1 MLQGLAEL
9 VTYVEVVLNL
19 MHRMTVTMDNVHLDF
34 TVKKERQTV
43 LCAQKE
49 LSGLMVEPRLAMIAC
64 HAPVVNTASSR
75 ESLKLPVTVLQDITA
90 LLRKTF
96 AYQSPANSSV
106 QEDIS
111 VQMVLLTHSVVPQG
125 HIRAG
130 NTRHRVISAQK
141 VITVW
146 QILLIH
152 ILVQHIITAPT
163 ELILQ
168 LSVQMGRLRMTMLP
182 SWVIWISAD
191 HVMSGTF
198 VNWELSQVTVLQDTC
213 VTLGAP
219 LLLQTAQTKQSVTCV
234 RLGSTVLQ
242 GRFMVCHV
250 DLD

>member
-1 MLQGLAEL
+1 MSVWPAPRVSTVNIPDKPMLQGLAEL
-9 VTYVEVVLNL
+9 VTYVEVALNL
-19 MHRMTVTMDNVHLDF
+19 MHRKRVTMDHVHLDF
-34 TVKKERQTV
+34 TVKKEQQMV
-43 LCAQKE
+43 LSAQKE
-49 LSGLMVEPRLAMIAC
+49 LSDLMVEPRLAMIAC

-130 NTRHRVISAQK
+130 NTRPRVISAQK

-168 LSVQMGRLRMTMLP
+168 WSVQMGRLRMTMLP

-219 LLLQTAQTKQSVTCV
+219 LLQI
-234 RLGSTVLQ
+234 
-242 GRFMVCHV
+242 GRAHV
-250 DLD
+250 